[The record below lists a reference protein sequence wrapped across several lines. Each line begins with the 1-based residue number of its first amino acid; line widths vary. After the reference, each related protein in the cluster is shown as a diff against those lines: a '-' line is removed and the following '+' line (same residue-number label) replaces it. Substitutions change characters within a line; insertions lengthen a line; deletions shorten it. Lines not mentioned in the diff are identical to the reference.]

1 MLGVPANRLR
11 TVSYGEEMPVCRDS
25 NEGCWQRNRRAHLS
39 QAQ

>member
-1 MLGVPANRLR
+1 
-11 TVSYGEEMPVCRDS
+11 VSYGEEMPVCRDS